1 MWATRLWWLLC
12 YFGHDDTSVLDGG
25 LVAWTAADG
34 PVGSGES
41 KYPPAILI
49 YNRLVPSERR
59 ILTFYLSVIALN
71 VSNLDYILHGTLL
84 FIPNI
89 IFAVVLRHSW
99 RAGPLRAD
107 VRTESCSNVLF
118 LAL

>member
-1 MWATRLWWLLC
+1 MHVVAYAQDADVATRLWWLLC

-49 YNRLVPSERR
+49 YTGWSYLNAEFSHFICRLSP
-59 ILTFYLSVIALN
+59 
-71 VSNLDYILHGTLL
+71 
-84 FIPNI
+84 
-89 IFAVVLRHSW
+89 
-99 RAGPLRAD
+99 
-107 VRTESCSNVLF
+107 
-118 LAL
+118 